1 MFGAN
6 VNSLNTQKETP
17 ADIANQY
24 GHDNMVSCI
33 VDIVHD

>member
-17 ADIANQY
+17 ADLANQY
-24 GHDNMVSCI
+24 GHDNMVKLYSRYSA
-33 VDIVHD
+33 